1 MNYIRQVNTFYKF
14 LPNNP
19 LSPNAQC
26 LYMYLLNKNNELGWI
41 KEFTVSN
48 MIVCG
53 FTGIDRRTL
62 DRARNEL
69 KQKGY
74 IDYKQGKGNQAGKY
88 LIVQFDTQ
96 CDTQCDTQY
105 DTQYGIQMSHNMTT
119 LNKLNINN
127 KEKENI
133 KEKENLIS
141 PKGDSSSDD
150 DGVSFSNPANAVSP
164 IGDIPSKEKS
174 MLELAE
180 SPNVEPD
187 INISPLVTKKKNK
200 KEKQS
205 ADEEALSY
213 NFELIWKSY
222 PRKDGKME
230 AYRHY
235 KSLIKGKKVLG
246 TTMKFSNDEIL
257 DAVLEYAREK
267 EYTDKQYL
275 AQGSTFFN
283 NKIIDYLLKERENSE

>member
-1 MNYIRQVNTFYKF
+1 MLKYNITEIRAFYDVVQMKQ
-14 LPNNP
+14 
-19 LSPNAQC
+19 LSQGQINLWHA
-26 LYMYLLNKNNELGWI
+26 LMYLNDKCACIEWFSVPSIVLELN
-41 KEFTVSN
+41 
-48 MIVCG
+48 
-53 FTGIDRRTL
+53 TGLSRNGIAK
-62 DRARNEL
+62 ARNTL
-69 KQKGY
+69 KQHGL
-74 IDYKQGKGNQAGKY
+74 IDFKANGTNATLYKMNTIAKS
-88 LIVQFDTQ
+88 VQDSVQ
-96 CDTQCDTQY
+96 DSVQSS
-105 DTQYGIQMSHNMTT
+105 GT
-119 LNKLNINN
+119 LNKLNKYKLN
-127 KEKENI
+127 KYYLKKKKII

-141 PKGDSSSDD
+141 PKGDSSSCD
-150 DGVSFSNPANAVSP
+150 DGVSFLNSANAVSP
-164 IGDIPSKEKS
+164 VGDIPSKEKS

-180 SPNVEPD
+180 SPNVEQD
-187 INISPLVTKKKNK
+187 INTSLLVTKKKNK

-213 NFELIWKSY
+213 NFEIIWKSY

-235 KSLIKGKKVLG
+235 KSLVKGKKVLG

>member
-1 MNYIRQVNTFYKF
+1 MLKYNITEIRAFYDVVQMKQ
-14 LPNNP
+14 
-19 LSPNAQC
+19 LSQGQINLWHA
-26 LYMYLLNKNNELGWI
+26 LMYLNDKCACIEWFSVPNIVLELN
-41 KEFTVSN
+41 
-48 MIVCG
+48 
-53 FTGIDRRTL
+53 TGLSRNGIAK
-62 DRARNEL
+62 ARNTL
-69 KQKGY
+69 KQHGL
-74 IDYKQGKGNQAGKY
+74 IDFKANGTNATLYKMNTIAKS
-88 LIVQFDTQ
+88 VQDSVQ
-96 CDTQCDTQY
+96 SS
-105 DTQYGIQMSHNMTT
+105 GT
-119 LNKLNINN
+119 LNKLNKYYLKKKKI
-127 KEKENI
+127 I

-150 DGVSFSNPANAVSP
+150 DGVSFSNSANAVSP
-164 IGDIPSKEKS
+164 VGDIPSKEKS
-174 MLELAE
+174 MLEIAE
-180 SPNVEPD
+180 SSNVEQD
-187 INISPLVTKKKNK
+187 INTSLSVTKKKNK

-213 NFELIWKSY
+213 NFEIIWKSY